1 MIGEMNDPE
10 QPLVTINLPPFKK
23 AKILSRIEG
32 PCHFGHKHTSA
43 RDLNGTPCWFQVPI
57 GITWNGAKPGDTL
70 CNACIVK
77 LRRRQH
83 ECEPCDDD
91 PDQAVVA
98 ASSEH
103 LSIEIVQNEPTSNQG
118 RSAEDAVVRPKI
130 KDTIN
135 TAQIGPKRLA
145 GLSFFD
151 VDNDRSALTSAQG
164 RSAESAVNFS
174 TSRTDSDNM
183 CTPAENSAAPNAR
196 GCPVRA

>member
-1 MIGEMNDPE
+1 M
-10 QPLVTINLPPFKK
+10 
-23 AKILSRIEG
+23 
-32 PCHFGHKHTSA
+32 
-43 RDLNGTPCWFQVPI
+43 PI
-57 GITWNGAKPGDTL
+57 GLTWNGAKPGDTL

-103 LSIEIVQNEPTSNQG
+103 LSIEIVQNKPTSNQG
-118 RSAEDAVVRPKI
+118 RSAEDAVVKPKI

-174 TSRTDSDNM
+174 ASSTDFVGVDNDLSALTSAQGRSAESAVNFSTSRTDSDKVCM
-183 CTPAENSAAPNAR
+183 PARNSAAPNSN
-196 GCPVRA
+196 C